1 MNHRSQLKKDM
12 GKLSKD
18 AAESTVNI
26 SQLFHILGGNVG
38 SVAGLW
44 SDADTLPILRFL
56 KK

>member
-18 AAESTVNI
+18 AAASTVNI
-26 SQLFHILGGNVG
+26 SKLFHILGGNGG
-38 SVAGLW
+38 SIAGLW
-44 SDADTLPILRFL
+44 SDADTSPILRFL